1 MSSPSLRRFFRHGF
15 LPQLLAF
22 DACLQAG
29 SVTRA
34 AEELSLAQPTVSGL
48 IRKLSESLGA
58 TLMKPR
64 NGRMEATEAGRDV
77 ERLCAEIRDC
87 LVRFEE
93 RREARELAAA
103 VQVRARMLEAT
114 KARVMA
120 SRARAEISSA
130 TQGAWPD

>member
-22 DACLQAG
+22 EACLRCG

-34 AEELSLAQPTVSGL
+34 AEELSLAQPTVSGM
-48 IRKLSESLGA
+48 IRKLSETLGT

-64 NGRMEATEAGRDV
+64 NGRMEATELGHEV

-87 LVRFEE
+87 LIRFEE
-93 RREARELAAA
+93 RREARE
-103 VQVRARMLEAT
+103 
-114 KARVMA
+114 
-120 SRARAEISSA
+120 I
-130 TQGAWPD
+130 D

>member
-22 DACLQAG
+22 EACLQNG

-34 AEELSLAQPTVSGL
+34 AEELSLAQPTVSGMV
-48 IRKLSESLGA
+48 RKLSEALGA

-64 NGRMEATEAGRDV
+64 NGRMEPTEAGRDV

-87 LVRFEE
+87 LIRFEE

-103 VQVRARMLEAT
+103 VQVRARLLEAT
-114 KARVMA
+114 KLRVRA
-120 SRARAEISSA
+120 SRERLDASA
-130 TQGAWPD
+130 GKQGAWPD